1 MGWGRFKFF
10 VSSSSFSKFCVRIL
24 FKFPFGCSLIFKL
37 WLQNCI
43 LHFLHFL
50 FIILCFSP
58 LGLARFKFF
67 FLRIHLQ
74 SVAFKLL
81 FEKPFG
87 GILIFKFWLQNC
99 ILHFSILLVSLIYIF
114 HYDVARFKSFSFF
127 NFAFQSF
134 AFKILFQIPSGG
146 IFIFHFRFRN
156 FSFSNSFRSFCYFE
170 FSITG

>member
-1 MGWGRFKFF
+1 MFYISFLLFCVFHLLAWH
-10 VSSSSFSKFCVRIL
+10 VSSFSFFEFIC
-24 FKFPFGCSLIFKL
+24 KL
-37 WLQNCI
+37 LLSN
-43 LHFLHFL
+43 
-50 FIILCFSP
+50 
-58 LGLARFKFF
+58 F
-67 FLRIHLQ
+67 FLKI
-74 SVAFKLL
+74 
-81 FEKPFG
+81 PFG

-99 ILHFSILLVSLIYIF
+99 ILHFSILFVSLVYIF

-156 FSFSNSFRSFCYFE
+156 FSFSNLFRSFYYFE

>member
-24 FKFPFGCSLIFKL
+24 FKFPFGCILIFKL

-74 SVAFKLL
+74 IVAFKLL
-81 FEKPFG
+81 FEKTLRGDFDFQILVTKLYIAFFYFICFIILYFPLRRGTFQVVFFLQFCFSKFCFQNIVSNSLRGHFYFPFS
-87 GILIFKFWLQNC
+87 LSKLFVFKF
-99 ILHFSILLVSLIYIF
+99 V
-114 HYDVARFKSFSFF
+114 SFF
-127 NFAFQSF
+127 L
-134 AFKILFQIPSGG
+134 LF
-146 IFIFHFRFRN
+146 
-156 FSFSNSFRSFCYFE
+156 
-170 FSITG
+170 